1 MQKKIDVLV
10 QWKIRVEQEIEM
22 NKYILL
28 KFLKFK
34 YLMYF
39 LVNVNLNI
47 F

>member
-10 QWKIRVEQEIEM
+10 QWKIRVEQELEM
-22 NKYILL
+22 NKYIL
-28 KFLKFK
+28 LKFK